1 MVTALITHQEGLG
14 VIIAGL
20 KSLPEF
26 LTVVVKM
33 TMRFI
38 PLIVARPEVQMA
50 IDEAIMRARIEGKVP
65 DTVRL
70 YAFSP
75 PSSVTIGRFQ
85 SVVHDVNLD
94 EAKKLRIP
102 VVRRITGGGSV
113 FHDEYGEITY
123 SIVIGEDYHP
133 ALKNVEES
141 YRYLAGP
148 LVDALKD
155 LGLKAGFSGLNDI
168 VANGKKISGSAQT
181 RRRGGVILQHG
192 TFMYATRV
200 EILGRV
206 LRVSKEKLKDKGISS
221 IWERVTTLERE
232 GVKLSRW
239 EAYELLKESFSNAFE
254 LEEGELT
261 DYELELA
268 EKLIEEK
275 YRNPK
280 WNEMR

>member
-1 MVTALITHQEGLG
+1 
-14 VIIAGL
+14 
-20 KSLPEF
+20 
-26 LTVVVKM
+26 
-33 TMRFI
+33 MRFI

-50 IDEAIMRARIEGKVP
+50 IDEAIMRARMEGKVP

-70 YAFSP
+70 YAFS

-85 SVVHDVNLD
+85 SVVHDVNLE
-94 EAKKLRIP
+94 EARRLGIP

-113 FHDEYGEITY
+113 FHDEFGEITY
-123 SIVIGEDYHP
+123 SVIIGEDYHP
-133 ALKNVEES
+133 ALRNIQES

-148 LVDALKD
+148 LVNALRE
-155 LGLKAGFSGLNDI
+155 LGLYAGFSGLNDV

-181 RRRGGVILQHG
+181 RRKGVILQHG

-200 EILGRV
+200 EILGKV
-206 LRVSKEKLKDKGISS
+206 LRVSKEKLRDKGISS

-232 GVKLSRW
+232 GIKLSRW
-239 EAYELLKESFSNAFE
+239 EAYELLRNSFFNAFP
-254 LEEGELT
+254 LGEGELT

-268 EKLIEEK
+268 ERLIEER
-275 YRNPK
+275 YGNPE

>member
-1 MVTALITHQEGLG
+1 
-14 VIIAGL
+14 
-20 KSLPEF
+20 
-26 LTVVVKM
+26 
-33 TMRFI
+33 MRFI

-50 IDEAIMRARIEGKVP
+50 IDEAIMLARIEGKVP

-70 YAFSP
+70 YAFS

-94 EAKKLRIP
+94 EAKRLGIP

-113 FHDEYGEITY
+113 FHDEFGEITY
-123 SIVIGEDYHP
+123 SVIVGEDLHP
-133 ALKNVEES
+133 ALKNVETS

-148 LVDALKD
+148 LVDALKS
-155 LGLKAGFSGLNDI
+155 LGLDAGFSGLNDI

-181 RRRGGVILQHG
+181 RRKGVILQHG
-192 TFMYATRV
+192 TFMYSTRLEV
-200 EILGRV
+200 LGKV
-206 LRVSKEKLKDKGISS
+206 LRVSKAKLADKGVSS

-232 GVKLSRW
+232 GIKLNRW
-239 EAYELLKESFSNAFE
+239 EAYELLKEGLFNAFE

-268 EKLIEEK
+268 ERLIEER
-275 YRNPK
+275 YGNRE

>member
-1 MVTALITHQEGLG
+1 MTALITPQEGLG

-20 KSLPEF
+20 KNSPNF
-26 LTVVVKM
+26 LTLVVA
-33 TMRFI
+33 MRFI

-50 IDEAIMRARIEGKVP
+50 IDEAIMLARIEGRVP

-75 PSSVTIGRFQ
+75 SSVTIGRFQ
-85 SVVHDVNLD
+85 SVRHDVNLD
-94 EAKKLRIP
+94 EAKRLGIP

-113 FHDEYGEITY
+113 FHDEFGEITY
-123 SIVIGEDYHP
+123 SVVVGENFHP
-133 ALKNVEES
+133 ALKNVETS

-148 LVDALKD
+148 LVDALND

-181 RRRGGVILQHG
+181 RRKGVILQHG

-200 EILGRV
+200 EILGKV
-206 LRVSKEKLKDKGISS
+206 LRVSKAKLADKGVSS

-232 GVKLSRW
+232 GIKLNRW
-239 EAYELLKESFSNAFE
+239 EAYELLRESFFNAFE

-268 EKLIEEK
+268 EELIEK
-275 YRNPK
+275 RYGNPE

>member
-1 MVTALITHQEGLG
+1 
-14 VIIAGL
+14 
-20 KSLPEF
+20 
-26 LTVVVKM
+26 
-33 TMRFI
+33 MRFI

-70 YAFSP
+70 YTFS

-85 SVVHDVNLD
+85 SVIHDVNLE
-94 EAKKLRIP
+94 EARRLGIP
-102 VVRRITGGGSV
+102 VVRRITGGGAV
-113 FHDEYGEITY
+113 FHDEFGEITY
-123 SIVIGEDYHP
+123 SVVVGEDLHP
-133 ALKNVEES
+133 ALKNVESS

-148 LVDALKD
+148 LVDALKGP
-155 LGLKAGFSGLNDI
+155 GLEADFAGLNDI

-181 RRRGGVILQHG
+181 RRKGVILQHG

-200 EILGRV
+200 DVLGKV
-206 LRVSKEKLKDKGISS
+206 LRVSKAKLADKGVSS

-232 GVKLSRW
+232 GIKLNRW
-239 EAYELLKESFSNAFE
+239 EAYELLKESFFSTFE

-268 EKLIEEK
+268 EELIEKRYGNKE
-275 YRNPK
+275 

>member
-1 MVTALITHQEGLG
+1 
-14 VIIAGL
+14 
-20 KSLPEF
+20 
-26 LTVVVKM
+26 
-33 TMRFI
+33 MRFI

-75 PSSVTIGRFQ
+75 SSVTIGRFQ

-94 EAKKLRIP
+94 EARRLRIP

-113 FHDEYGEITY
+113 FHDEFGEITY
-123 SIVIGEDYHP
+123 SVIAGESFHP
-133 ALKNVEES
+133 MLKNVGSS

-148 LVDALKD
+148 LVDALRE
-155 LGLKAGFSGLNDI
+155 LGLDADFSGLNDI
-168 VANGKKISGSAQT
+168 TVKGKKISGSAQT
-181 RRRGGVILQHG
+181 RRKGVILQHG

-200 EILGRV
+200 EVLGKV
-206 LRVSKEKLKDKGISS
+206 LRVSGLKLRDKGVSS

-232 GVKLSRW
+232 GIKLNRW
-239 EAYELLKESFSNAFE
+239 EAYGLLKRGFFRAFP
-254 LEEGELT
+254 LKEGKLT

-268 EKLIEEK
+268 ERLVEEK
-275 YRNPK
+275 YGNPE
-280 WNEMR
+280 WNELR

>member
-1 MVTALITHQEGLG
+1 
-14 VIIAGL
+14 
-20 KSLPEF
+20 
-26 LTVVVKM
+26 
-33 TMRFI
+33 MRFI

-75 PSSVTIGRFQ
+75 SSVTIGRFQ
-85 SVVHDVNLD
+85 SVIHDVNLE
-94 EAKKLRIP
+94 EAKRLGIP

-113 FHDEYGEITY
+113 FHDEFGEITY
-123 SIVIGEDYHP
+123 SVVIGEDYHP
-133 ALKNVEES
+133 TLRNVETS

-155 LGLKAGFSGLNDI
+155 LGLEAGFAGLNDI

-181 RRRGGVILQHG
+181 RRKGVILQHG
-192 TFMYATRV
+192 TFMYSTRV

-206 LRVSKEKLKDKGISS
+206 LRVSKAKLADKGVSS

-232 GVKLSRW
+232 GIKLSRW
-239 EAYELLKESFSNAFE
+239 EAYELLRDKFAATFD
-254 LEEGELT
+254 LVEGELT
-261 DYELELA
+261 DYELQLA

-275 YRNPK
+275 YGNPE
-280 WNEMR
+280 WNEMK